1 MQVRGTEEGKVME
14 KVVLKAEPREIT
26 GKKVKLMRKEGKLP
40 GVMYGAHFEAKPIVL
55 DRREASNILNRLSSS
70 SIVTLEVEGEEHAA
84 LVREKQ
90 RDYLKDEY
98 LHVDFQVVS
107 LTEKIRTE
115 VAISFVGSAP
125 AVKELNAL
133 VVAGINSIEV
143 ECLPQDL
150 PEKIEVD
157 ISNLLAIGDAIYLK
171 ELSPL
176 PNVNYLTNPEELI
189 AVISAV
195 KEEVE
200 EEVVA
205 EEVAEEEA
213 VEPEVIEKGK
223 KEEEEI
229 EGEEK
234 PKQE

>member
-1 MQVRGTEEGKVME
+1 ME
-14 KVVLKAEPREIT
+14 KVVIKAEPRVVT
-26 GKKVKLMRKEGKLP
+26 GKKVKLLRNEGKLP
-40 GVMYGAHFEAKPIVL
+40 AVMYGAHFEAKPIVL
-55 DRREASNILNRLSSS
+55 DRHEASSILNRLSSS
-70 SIVTLEVEGEEHAA
+70 SIVTIDLEGEEHAA

-107 LTEKIRTE
+107 LTEKIRTD
-115 VAISFVGSAP
+115 VAINFVGTAP

-133 VVAGINSIEV
+133 IVAGITNIEV

-150 PEKIEVD
+150 PEKIDVD
-157 ISNLLAIGDAIYLK
+157 VSNLREIGDAIYLK

-176 PNVNYLTNPEELI
+176 PNVTYLTNPEELI

-195 KEEVE
+195 KEEVT

-205 EEVAEEEA
+205 EEVAEGV

-234 PKQE
+234 PKE